1 MSLSGQ
7 RIQPER
13 YQLIP
18 RTLTFLTRPDE
29 VLLIRL
35 GPDRGDWAGLL
46 NGVGGHVE
54 RGEDPIQSARREI
67 EEETG
72 LIAGELRL
80 AGVVIIDT
88 GEQPGIGLYVF
99 VGDVGGGEL
108 QAGPE
113 GSPEWIRLD
122 SINDSP
128 LVADLPELLP
138 KVLSSGEQAA
148 PFSAIYEYDDSGVL
162 SIRFSD

>member
-7 RIQPER
+7 RIQPDR
-13 YQLIP
+13 YKLIP
-18 RTLTFLTRPDE
+18 RTLTFLTRPEE

-46 NGVGGHVE
+46 NGVGGHIE
-54 RGEDPIQSARREI
+54 RGEDPVQSARREI

-80 AGVVIIDT
+80 SGVVIIDT
-88 GEQPGIGLYVF
+88 GDQPGIGLFVF

-108 QAGPE
+108 QAGSE

-122 SINDSP
+122 SLNDVP

-138 KVLSSGEQAA
+138 KVLSSGMHAA
-148 PFSAIYEYDDSGVL
+148 PFSATYEYDDAGKL
-162 SIRFSD
+162 SIRFSE